1 MASKEVENRI
11 KKLREEIRK
20 HRYNYHVLDKESI
33 SPEALD
39 SLKKELFDLEHKYP
53 ELVTPDSPTQR
64 VGGKP
69 LKEFKGV
76 KHEAPM
82 LSFNDS
88 FSQADMKAWFK
99 RLNDYLGYETERSD
113 DWAGFYCEL
122 KIDGLAA
129 ELVYNKGIFVQ
140 GSTRG
145 DGKIGEDVTQN
156 LRTIEAIP
164 LKLKETEGD
173 IEIPDH
179 LVVRGE
185 VFLNKSEFKRIN
197 KERSIKGV
205 ELYANPRNVA
215 AGSLR
220 QLDPKI
226 TLARN
231 LDFFAYDIAVGSGIS
246 IHEKEHELMKDLGFR
261 ICFHNKRKNNLKEVF
276 EFRNYWKK
284 HRNSLNYEID
294 GVVVI
299 TNNNFMF
306 EEAGVVGKAPRGAI
320 AYKFPPKEA
329 TTKIKEIKVQ
339 VGRTG
344 ALTPIAVLKPV
355 SVGGVMVA
363 HATLHNFDQ
372 IRRLDV
378 RVGDTV
384 IVSRAGDVIP
394 QITKVLKNLRA
405 GSEKKFEIP
414 KKCPVC
420 GLPVEKNGVIY
431 HCSNPQC
438 GARHREQLRHFV
450 SRNAFDIDGVGPRI
464 IDIFLDEELISDAA
478 DFFEL
483 QEGDIEVLEG
493 FGRKSAENIVQEIK
507 ESREITLTRFLYSL
521 GILHIGEETSRLLA
535 GLVLGKG
542 RIKNPSDVLKF
553 YNQFETEDLEKIGD
567 IGPVMAKS
575 IKDWFNRK
583 ENVKLL
589 ERLNKVGVKIRV
601 EIESGGDKLENL
613 KFVLTGSLDLM
624 TRSKAKEAIMK
635 EGGSVSSNVSKNTD
649 YVVVGKDPGS
659 KVDDAEKLGVERIN
673 EKEFLKLLGK

>member
-1 MASKEVENRI
+1 
-11 KKLREEIRK
+11 
-20 HRYNYHVLDKESI
+20 
-33 SPEALD
+33 
-39 SLKKELFDLEHKYP
+39 
-53 ELVTPDSPTQR
+53 
-64 VGGKP
+64 
-69 LKEFKGV
+69 
-76 KHEAPM
+76 
-82 LSFNDS
+82 
-88 FSQADMKAWFK
+88 
-99 RLNDYLGYETERSD
+99 
-113 DWAGFYCEL
+113 
-122 KIDGLAA
+122 
-129 ELVYNKGIFVQ
+129 
-140 GSTRG
+140 
-145 DGKIGEDVTQN
+145 
-156 LRTIEAIP
+156 
-164 LKLKETEGD
+164 
-173 IEIPDH
+173 
-179 LVVRGE
+179 
-185 VFLNKSEFKRIN
+185 
-197 KERSIKGV
+197 
-205 ELYANPRNVA
+205 
-215 AGSLR
+215 
-220 QLDPKI
+220 
-226 TLARN
+226 
-231 LDFFAYDIAVGSGIS
+231 
-246 IHEKEHELMKDLGFR
+246 
-261 ICFHNKRKNNLKEVF
+261 
-276 EFRNYWKK
+276 
-284 HRNSLNYEID
+284 
-294 GVVVI
+294 
-299 TNNNFMF
+299 MF

-507 ESREITLTRFLYSL
+507 ESREITLTTFLYSL
-521 GILHIGEETSRLLA
+521 GILHVGEETSRLLA